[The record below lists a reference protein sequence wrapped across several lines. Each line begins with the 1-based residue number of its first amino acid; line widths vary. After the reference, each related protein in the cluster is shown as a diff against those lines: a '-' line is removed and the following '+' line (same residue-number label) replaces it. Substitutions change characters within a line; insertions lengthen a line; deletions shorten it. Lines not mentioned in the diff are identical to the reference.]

1 MWNDSAAS
9 KISKQNGDKKKPLK
23 CVIIMYTDH
32 DYSIVLGIHTKPPV
46 WECVREV

>member
-1 MWNDSAAS
+1 MTVQQARS
-9 KISKQNGDKKKPLK
+9 QNRMGTKKKPLK